1 MTGHHFDGFVSDC
14 GNSIANA
21 LELLQSCTKPSIC
34 HLLLSHPPSFVADYE
49 EDEWPDFP
57 GEVKSRLGIYN
68 GNALE
73 ATGFGRILNR
83 RSDSVFYNMAVVL
96 AAVAAGF
103 DIRLANTTAVHPRCM
118 GPGDEDAT
126 SLTRRDSG
134 SISSTGSAYIGQRR
148 DAYFSAVRDS
158 FIEPGESSY
167 QDYTFTATTG
177 YPHNTYHGIQTRYR
191 PTINFDVPIRFT
203 EATDSHGQHHDS
215 QTTPSGSI
223 SPRKLSRS
231 SDNDYDMALISLSP
245 SQDKQFVQY
254 QRQMSDTS
262 SSVFETPTSTPKT
275 TPHHYNVKFEDSLK
289 QSPSSYSHRRSPSNT
304 SSTSIPSHTSHE
316 YAKYDYDSTL
326 IRPPPRHPNSTESH
340 QGTPERPVTLDIIP
354 RPRPQPSLLRKASPQ
369 HIANSRSSP
378 RSRVT
383 PTPSDTTSI
392 GGRSRVTPTPS
403 DSGVGLRS
411 RFTPTPSDCSIG
423 YGRSRVTP
431 TPSDSLSAGGDDASF
446 VSAQSRPSGSP
457 GSTPPHIEHQKTLLD
472 IDMDG
477 QSSDSTQ
484 PLPLRR
490 HAPPPTIT
498 ELERE
503 FLS

>member
-1 MTGHHFDGFVSDC
+1 M
-14 GNSIANA
+14 
-21 LELLQSCTKPSIC
+21 SCFS
-34 HLLLSHPPSFVADYE
+34 DYE

-57 GEVKSRLGIYN
+57 GETKSRLGIYN

-73 ATGFGRILNR
+73 ASGFGRILNR

-103 DIRLANTTAVHPRCM
+103 DIRLCNTTGVHPRCL
-118 GPGDEDAT
+118 PAADEDT
-126 SLTRRDSG
+126 GSLRRDST
-134 SISSTGSAYIGQRR
+134 SSTSSAYIGQRR

-158 FIEPGESSY
+158 FIEPADANY
-167 QDYTFTATTG
+167 QDYTFTATSG

-191 PTINFDVPIRFT
+191 PSVNFDVPIRFT
-203 EATDSHGQHHDS
+203 ESSDPLRQHNDS

-223 SPRKLSRS
+223 SPRKSSRS
-231 SDNDYDMALISLSP
+231 SDTELDMALISLSP
-245 SQDKQFVQY
+245 SQDKQFY
-254 QRQMSDTS
+254 QRQLSDTS

-275 TPHHYNVKFEDSLK
+275 TPHHYSVKFEDSLR

-304 SSTSIPSHTSHE
+304 SSTSIPSHDNR
-316 YAKYDYDSTL
+316 YDYETNM
-326 IRPPPRHPNSTESH
+326 IRPPPRHPNSTETH
-340 QGTPERPVTLDIIP
+340 HGTPERPVTLDIIP
-354 RPRPQPSLLRKASPQ
+354 RPRPHTSLLRKASPQ

-378 RSRVT
+378 RTRVT

-392 GGRSRVTPTPS
+392 GGRSRITPTPS
-403 DSGVGLRS
+403 DSGVGLPRS

-431 TPSDSLSAGGDDASF
+431 TPSDSLSAGGDDASY
-446 VSAQSRPSGSP
+446 VSAASRHSTSGSP

-477 QSSDSTQ
+477 QSSDATQ

-490 HAPPPTIT
+490 RQQPPTIT